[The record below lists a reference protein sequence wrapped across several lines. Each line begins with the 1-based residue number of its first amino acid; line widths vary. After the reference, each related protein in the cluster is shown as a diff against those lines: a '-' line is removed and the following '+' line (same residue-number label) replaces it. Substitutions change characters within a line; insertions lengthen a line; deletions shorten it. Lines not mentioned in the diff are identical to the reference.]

1 MKRHNLLVDGEPVT
15 LQLGQDCCVWGERR
29 VRVDLEPLDGG
40 TYSVILD
47 GIQHAVQVRRSGE
60 GAFDAFVGGHSL
72 AVEIRNPRK
81 LARGRTDAGAS
92 GAQEVCAPMPGKVLA
107 VRTADGAEVRR
118 GQGLVV
124 IEAMKMQNELRAPR
138 DGRVAAVRVA
148 EGDSV
153 AAGATLLAIE

>member
-1 MKRHNLLVDGEPVT
+1 MKRHNLLVDGEPAT
-15 LQLGQDCCVWGERR
+15 LQLGQDCCVWGERS
-29 VRVDLEPLDGG
+29 VRVDLEPLGG
-40 TYSVILD
+40 SAYSVILD
-47 GIQHAVQVRRSGE
+47 GVQYAVQVRRSEE
-60 GAFDAFVGGHSL
+60 GAFAVFVGGHSL
-72 AVEIRNPRK
+72 TVEIHNPRT

-92 GAQEVCAPMPGKVLA
+92 GAQAVCAPMPGKVLV
-107 VRTADGAEVRR
+107 VRTAEGDEVRR

-153 AAGATLLAIE
+153 AAGATLLTIE